1 MICSYIDEHKDEFG
15 VEPICDILRAAGV
28 QIAPSTYYA
37 RVHREPS
44 ARQVRDEV
52 LKEEICTVHAKNY
65 DAFGARKLHIV
76 LNRDPDHHQR
86 GHVARC
92 TIERLMRDLGLSGIK
107 RAKAPN
113 TTRSAP
119 REQCPA
125 DLVDRHF
132 EAFAPNR
139 LWVADITYVH
149 TFTGWVYVA
158 FVTDVFNREIVGWQ
172 VSRSLHTEL
181 ALDALQMGIYR
192 RRRDGHDLSGL
203 VHHSDRGV
211 QYRAIRYGEALA
223 EQDAVA
229 SVGSKGDS
237 YDNALA
243 EALNSLYKAE
253 LIRNR
258 GPWEGIDD
266 VEVATAE
273 WVHWFNT
280 FRPHGSLGGATPE
293 AFRADYLQ
301 DVPRA
306 A

>member
-1 MICSYIDEHKDEFG
+1 MHENNYDVFG
-15 VEPICDILRAAGV
+15 VR
-28 QIAPSTYYA
+28 
-37 RVHREPS
+37 
-44 ARQVRDEV
+44 
-52 LKEEICTVHAKNY
+52 KMHA
-65 DAFGARKLHIV
+65 V
-76 LNRDPDHHQR
+76 LNRAEQGPF

-92 TIERLMRDLGLSGIK
+92 TVERLMRAEGLHGIR

-125 DLVDRHF
+125 DLVKRHF
-132 EAFAPNR
+132 EAFAPNE
-139 LWVADITYVH
+139 LWVADVTYVR
-149 TFTGWVYVA
+149 TYAGWVYVA
-158 FVTDVFNREIVGWQ
+158 FITDVFNREIVGWQ
-172 VSRSLHTEL
+172 AATSLYTDL
-181 ALDALQMGIYR
+181 ALDALNMAIYQR
-192 RRRDGHDLSGL
+192 KKEGSDLSRL

-211 QYRAIRYGEALA
+211 QYRAIRYGQALA
-223 EQDAVA
+223 QNNVVA

-258 GPWEGIDD
+258 GPWENIDD

-280 FRPHGSLGGATPE
+280 ARPHSSLDYNTPTEWKTLHPHGLPRPTTTPE
-293 AFRADYLQ
+293 PTPATK
-301 DVPRA
+301 
-306 A
+306 